1 MNEDQILMTLTHMQT
16 FVVAMA
22 FVIFYQVV
30 RKDKYFKKWLPV
42 FVFLFIGGIVSSLKD
57 FIIEANLIANLI
69 NAITVVFL
77 FAVTYREYNSTFK
90 AGKDRSINLKVAA
103 VPFTAIAFDPI
114 IFGLE
119 IFIISLCFYSGY
131 MLIKI
136 YKKYRRPTHLFFCF
150 AIVIAAFSVI
160 VSIFTDFG
168 YLPKVFGP
176 GVTFVFYT
184 VLVNSGV
191 VAYIEIRIEAQKSEL
206 RSMTLSMKEVLDA
219 GSHASINT
227 ANMAAELASS
237 ANEVNAANV
246 EISSITEE
254 LTGNASI
261 QLEELTM
268 IDEKANELN
277 QLYSDV
283 LISAESIRGI
293 MDIIN
298 HISGQTNLLALNASI
313 EAGRA
318 GEQGRGFAVVA
329 NEVRKLAEESKKSV
343 IGTENKVSDI
353 LMKIKKSVNIQVT
366 IGADI
371 RHSVVAIEE
380 ISDLMKNINYS
391 SQQQTTAMGEIT
403 ETATK
408 LTELAE
414 NLKNSLSKTTI
425 ISEEVDE
432 INEEEDNE
440 NIKRKL
446 ERTVK
451 KEAVKKAKARKNAW
465 KEAKLKVKKAKALKN
480 AKKEAELKAIR
491 DKENLE
497 RKEVELKIKKA
508 KAEENAKL
516 KVEQKAK
523 KEQERLIKKEAE
535 LKAKKENEVLATK
548 EAELKA
554 IRDKENLARKEEE
567 LKVKKVKAAEN
578 AIKEAELK
586 AIRDKEKLVRKE
598 AELKVKKAKAAENA
612 KLKVEQ
618 KAKKEQER
626 LIKKEAELKAKK
638 ENEVLAKKE
647 AELKAKK
654 LKAVENA
661 KLKSEEKV
669 KRKKEGL

>member
-440 NIKRKL
+440 NIKRKV
-446 ERTVK
+446 ERKAK
-451 KEAVKKAKARKNAW
+451 KEAVKKAKVKKNAW

-491 DKENLE
+491 DKENL
-497 RKEVELKIKKA
+497 
-508 KAEENAKL
+508 
-516 KVEQKAK
+516 
-523 KEQERLIKKEAE
+523 
-535 LKAKKENEVLATK
+535 
-548 EAELKA
+548 
-554 IRDKENLARKEEE
+554 ARKEEE
-567 LKVKKVKAAEN
+567 LKVKKVKAVEN
-578 AIKEAELK
+578 AKREAELK
-586 AIRDKEKLVRKE
+586 VIRDKERRVKKE
-598 AELKVKKAKAAENA
+598 AELKVKKEKAVENA
-612 KLKVEQ
+612 KLKAEQ
-618 KAKKEQER
+618 KAKKEQDR
-626 LIKKEAELKAKK
+626 LIKKEAELKSKK
-638 ENEVLAKKE
+638 EKEILAKKE
-647 AELKAKK
+647 AELRAIRDKERLVKK
-654 LKAVENA
+654 EAELKVKKEKAVENA
-661 KLKSEEKV
+661 KLKAEQKV

>member
-440 NIKRKL
+440 NIKRKV
-446 ERTVK
+446 ERKAK
-451 KEAVKKAKARKNAW
+451 KEAVKKAKVKKNAW

-491 DKENLE
+491 DKENL
-497 RKEVELKIKKA
+497 
-508 KAEENAKL
+508 
-516 KVEQKAK
+516 
-523 KEQERLIKKEAE
+523 
-535 LKAKKENEVLATK
+535 
-548 EAELKA
+548 
-554 IRDKENLARKEEE
+554 ARKEEE
-567 LKVKKVKAAEN
+567 LKVKKVKAVEN
-578 AIKEAELK
+578 AKREAELK
-586 AIRDKEKLVRKE
+586 VIRDKERRVKKE
-598 AELKVKKAKAAENA
+598 AELKVKKEKAVENA
-612 KLKVEQ
+612 KLKAEQ
-618 KAKKEQER
+618 KAKKEQDR
-626 LIKKEAELKAKK
+626 LIKKEAELKSKK
-638 ENEVLAKKE
+638 EKEILAKKE
-647 AELKAKK
+647 AELRAIRDKERLVKKEAELKSKKEKEILAKK
-654 LKAVENA
+654 EAELRAIRDKERRVKKEAELKVKKEKAVENA
-661 KLKSEEKV
+661 KLKAEQKA
-669 KRKKEGL
+669 KKEQ